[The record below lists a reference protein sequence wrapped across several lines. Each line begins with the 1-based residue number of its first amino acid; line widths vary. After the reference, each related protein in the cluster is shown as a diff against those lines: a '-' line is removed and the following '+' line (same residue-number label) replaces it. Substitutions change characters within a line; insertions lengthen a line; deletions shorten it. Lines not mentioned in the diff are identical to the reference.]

1 MGGKKKLSLKQME
14 KPQARDQR
22 SGVTRSGSTKKDST
36 GISLPNPK
44 NKQVVNELRKLRVL
58 TPYTVASR
66 LDLRLSVAKR
76 FLKELERQGTIE
88 YISSSK
94 SLKIYKMVE

>member
-1 MGGKKKLSLKQME
+1 MGGKKKQSLKKME
-14 KPQARDQR
+14 KTQARDRR

-36 GISLPNPK
+36 GIFLPNPK
-44 NKQVVNELRKLRVL
+44 SKEVVNELRKLRVL

-88 YISSSK
+88 YISRSK
-94 SLKIYKMVE
+94 NLKIYKIAK